1 MILKNK
7 RTRETLNITLPEFKT
22 RFAKEIKAAFKS
34 YKQTELAKPYFKI
47 KNVDES
53 DFYFD
58 LQWNF
63 NHHACSD
70 WYIEKFN

>member
-7 RTRETLNITLPEFKT
+7 RTQEILKLTLSEFKT
-22 RFAKEIKAAFKS
+22 RFAKEIKNASESFMR
-34 YKQTELAKPYFKI
+34 TELAKPYFRI
-47 KNVDES
+47 KNTDMS

-70 WYIEKFN
+70 WYIDSA

>member
-7 RTRETLNITLPEFKT
+7 RTRETLNITLPEFKI
-22 RFAKEIKAAFKS
+22 RFVKEIKRAFES
-34 YKQTELAKPYFKI
+34 YKRTELAKPYFKI

-63 NHHACSD
+63 NHHACCD
-70 WYIEKFN
+70 WYIVTLI

>member
-7 RTRETLNITLPEFKT
+7 LTKESLVLTRSEFYTKFANEIQTALDSYIKT
-22 RFAKEIKAAFKS
+22 ENAK
-34 YKQTELAKPYFKI
+34 LYFKAT
-47 KNVDES
+47 KTPET

-63 NHHACSD
+63 NHFGMSN
-70 WYIEKFN
+70 WYIKRI